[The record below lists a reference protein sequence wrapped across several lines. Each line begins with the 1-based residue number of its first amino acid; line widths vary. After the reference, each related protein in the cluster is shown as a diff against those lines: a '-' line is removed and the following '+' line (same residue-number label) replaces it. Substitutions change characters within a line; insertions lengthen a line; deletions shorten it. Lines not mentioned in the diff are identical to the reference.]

1 MSTKIMDK
9 YFVAVRIYVVTSFS
23 YFACEQHFNS
33 LLECQIKKI
42 VFESVLLLL
51 KMVGVIFTKK
61 KPPKNHITDF

>member
-42 VFESVLLLL
+42 VFESVLL